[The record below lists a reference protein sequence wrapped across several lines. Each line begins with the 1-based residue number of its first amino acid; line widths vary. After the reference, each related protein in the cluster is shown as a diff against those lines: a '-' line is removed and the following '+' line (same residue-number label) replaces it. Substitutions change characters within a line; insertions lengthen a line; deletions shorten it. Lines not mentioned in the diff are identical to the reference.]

1 MKKTITFFLCALA
14 CLAVQAQDAHQ
25 RYVGGDISALPL
37 YEQHNSP
44 YKDVRGNN
52 ISNLI
57 TFLTNDCG
65 WNTFRVRIF
74 VNPCYAYTSSRR
86 VAGG

>member
-1 MKKTITFFLCALA
+1 MKKTITFFFCTLA
-14 CLAVQAQDAHQ
+14 CLAMQAQDAHQ

-52 ISNLI
+52 ISNLNQ
-57 TFLTNDCG
+57 LLNEM
-65 WNTFRVRIF
+65 
-74 VNPCYAYTSSRR
+74 TSIYWFWKNK
-86 VAGG
+86 